1 MPEKH
6 LIDPDKR
13 ARVAALHAQ
22 GLGRNEIAR
31 RLDMRP
37 ADVTR
42 AAREAGLS
50 FDRAATDKATRAR
63 TRDMA
68 AARQTQLIRAYDAVD
83 MILDRLEDP
92 HPVAMLRGEGGI
104 PRETPVSQIPAR
116 DLAQLT
122 DALYKVRTVA
132 SKLEAVDNPAAVEA
146 SDMLTRLADRLG
158 IDDTAEPTQAHTD
171 R

>member
-6 LIDPDKR
+6 RIDPGKR
-13 ARVAALHAQ
+13 AQVSALHAQ

-31 RLDMRP
+31 RLGMRP

-50 FDRAATDKATRAR
+50 FDRAATEKATRAHKA
-63 TRDMA
+63 DLA

-92 HPVAMLRGEGGI
+92 HPVAMLRGGGGI
-104 PRETPVSQIPAR
+104 PREVPVSQIPAR

-122 DALYKVRTVA
+122 DALYKVRVIA
-132 SKLEAVDNPAAVEA
+132 SKLEDVDNPAAVEA

-158 IDDTAEPTQAHTD
+158 IDDTAQPAGMP
-171 R
+171 